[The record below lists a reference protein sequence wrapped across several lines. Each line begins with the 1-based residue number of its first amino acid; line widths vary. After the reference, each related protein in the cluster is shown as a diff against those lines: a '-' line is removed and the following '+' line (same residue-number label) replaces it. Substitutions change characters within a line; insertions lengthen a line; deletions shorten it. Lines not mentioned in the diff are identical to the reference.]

1 MRSGPGGAFFYT
13 MAEEKNQNSSS
24 REATKDREDLKEL
37 LKDRTYLQIP
47 KAGDLV
53 KGTVLSVAKNEI
65 KIDLPS
71 YRAGVVRG
79 NELYSEAEE
88 FANIKPGDEIEATVV
103 DLENENGDVELSFKF
118 AGQQKT
124 WARLEELRR
133 SGEKVNVKILE
144 ANKGGLIIKLFGVV
158 GFIPVSQLSP
168 ENYPRVQGGDKSKIL
183 ERLRSI
189 IGKELAVKVLDALQ
203 SENKLIVSEKLV
215 WEEDKKENI
224 AKFKVSDIVEGEITA
239 VTNFGVFVRFSD
251 LEGLIH
257 ISELA
262 WQRIDNPQDLFK
274 VGDKVRAVIVNI
286 QGSRIFLSIKKLQ
299 DDPWKD
305 VGQKYQ
311 IGQKVKGKI
320 LKTNSFGLF
329 VELDRDIHGLAH
341 ITALG
346 KHKIEDIKEGDEME
360 FFIISLEPN
369 EHRLGL
375 SPEEP
380 KETEKVKKLET
391 KKEAKAEEKKEEAKK
406 EEKKE
411 EIKEP
416 IAETVGPEKK
426 KRGRPKKTDKK

>member
-1 MRSGPGGAFFYT
+1 MSDT
-13 MAEEKNQNSSS
+13 TTNKQ
-24 REATKDREDLKEL
+24 DLREL

-88 FANIKPGDEIEATVV
+88 FSNIKQGDEIEATVV

-133 SGEKVNVKILE
+133 SGEKVSVKILE
-144 ANKGGLIIKLFGVV
+144 ANKGGLIIKLYGVV

-168 ENYPRVQGGDKSKIL
+168 DNYPRVQGGDKGKIL
-183 ERLRSI
+183 ERLRSLV
-189 IGKELAVKVLDALQ
+189 GKEIAIKVLDALQ

-224 AKFKVSDIVEGEITA
+224 AKFKVSDVVEGEITA
-239 VTNFGVFVRFSD
+239 VTNFGVFVKFSD

-274 VGDKVRAVIVNI
+274 VGDKVKAVIVNI
-286 QGSRIFLSIKKLQ
+286 AGSRIFLSIKKLQ

-305 VGQKYQ
+305 VDKKYQ
-311 IGQKVKGKI
+311 VGQKVKGKI

-360 FFIISLEPN
+360 FFIISLEPK

-375 SPEEP
+375 SLEEL
-380 KETEKVKKLET
+380 KEAEKVKKPEA
-391 KKEAKAEEKKEEAKK
+391 KKEVKVEEKKEEAKK
-406 EEKKE
+406 EEAKEEKKE
-411 EIKEP
+411 DVKEP
-416 IAETVGPEKK
+416 AAETAEPEKK
-426 KRGRPKKTDKK
+426 KRGRPKKADKK